1 MKRALVIMGV
11 ESVDLLEMAVKR
23 DFLVAMLTAHSL
35 SPESL
40 RKSHDLGASA
50 CPRINWGKSF
60 LSSRMCSDMI
70 LRMDGND
77 FDISS
82 KIFFL
87 KDIGTS
93 SEL

>member
-1 MKRALVIMGV
+1 MGV
-11 ESVDLLEMAVKR
+11 ESFDLLEMAVKR

-40 RKSHDLGASA
+40 RKSHDLGRGPI